1 MTIIA
6 IYLENTSNLE
16 NVLNYKKKLNLLQNF
31 DTEQIFRSYNK
42 NIK

>member
-16 NVLNYKKKLNLLQNF
+16 NVLNYKKLNLLQNF
-31 DTEQIFRSYNK
+31 DKEQTFRSYNK

>member
-1 MTIIA
+1 MAIIA

-16 NVLNYKKKLNLLQNF
+16 NVMNYKKLNLLQNF
-31 DTEQIFRSYNK
+31 DKEQTFRSDNK